1 MLVVAYALAGNLKV
15 DITRE
20 PLGHDAKGKPVYL
33 KDIWPSNKEIAAMVR
48 KYVTPAMFKK
58 RYADVFKGDP
68 NWRKIN
74 VASSKTYGWNGDST
88 RSEEHTS
95 ELQSLMRISYAV
107 FCLKKKNTETRNK
120 TI

>member
-1 MLVVAYALAGNLKV
+1 
-15 DITRE
+15 
-20 PLGHDAKGKPVYL
+20 
-33 KDIWPSNKEIAAMVR
+33 MVR

-88 RSEEHTS
+88 YVQHPPYFEGMSTTPAPITAIKGARLLALLGDQTTTDHTTTTAPTTQDRPAGRPEEHRSGT
-95 ELQSLMRISYAV
+95 
-107 FCLKKKNTETRNK
+107 TG
-120 TI
+120 